1 MINENVNIDIFDNW
15 ALKDK
20 DKGMEKGHAPSVN
33 AMFDIIYNRTKILNS
48 NFNFLDLGCGNGW
61 VVRKFSN
68 NNLCNLSVG
77 VDGSKNMITKAK
89 NNDSKGKYYQSNIE
103 SWNSDN
109 QFDIVFSMETFYY
122 LKNID
127 KVLDK
132 INSKYLTDNGFMIL
146 GIDHYAENKDSL
158 NWGNKFNLDI
168 TTLSIETWLSLFES
182 AGFKKNDFQQ
192 VEGKESWAGTLII
205 TGIKP
210 QLPVIIKNNYHR

>member
-68 NNLCNLSVG
+68 NNLCNYSVG
-77 VDGSKNMITKAK
+77 VDGSKNMIKKAK
-89 NNDSKGKYYQSNIE
+89 NKDSKGAYYQSNIE
-103 SWNSDN
+103 SWNTDN

-127 KVLDK
+127 KVLKK
-132 INSKYLTDNGFMIL
+132 IKSKYLNDNGFLIF
-146 GIDHYAENKDSL
+146 GIDHYAENKPSL
-158 NWGNKFNLDI
+158 SWEKEIGI
-168 TTLSIETWLSLFES
+168 QTQTLSIKDWISKIKQ
-182 AGFKKNDFQQ
+182 ANFKNIEYLQ
-192 VEGKESWAGTLII
+192 VGSDKDWEGTLII
-205 TGIKP
+205 SAF
-210 QLPVIIKNNYHR
+210 KN

>member
-68 NNLCNLSVG
+68 NNLCNYSVG
-77 VDGSKNMITKAK
+77 VDGSKNMIKKAK
-89 NNDSKGKYYQSNIE
+89 NKDSKGAYYQSNIE
-103 SWNSDN
+103 SWNTDN

-127 KVLDK
+127 KVLKK
-132 INSKYLTDNGFMIL
+132 IKSKYLNDNGFLIF
-146 GIDHYAENKDSL
+146 GIDHYAENKPSL
-158 NWGNKFNLDI
+158 SWEKEIGI
-168 TTLSIETWLSLFES
+168 QTQTLSIKDWINKIKQ
-182 AGFKKNDFQQ
+182 ANFKNIEYLQ
-192 VEGKESWAGTLII
+192 VGSDKDWKGTLII
-205 TGIKP
+205 SAF
-210 QLPVIIKNNYHR
+210 KN

>member
-68 NNLCNLSVG
+68 NNLCNYSVG
-77 VDGSKNMITKAK
+77 VDGSKNMIKKAK
-89 NNDSKGKYYQSNIE
+89 NKDSKGTYYQSNIE
-103 SWNSDN
+103 SWNTDN

-127 KVLDK
+127 KVLSK
-132 INSKYLTDNGFMIL
+132 ISSKYLTHNGFLIF
-146 GIDHYAENKDSL
+146 GIDHYSENKPSL
-158 NWGNKFNLDI
+158 SWEREIGI
-168 TTLSIETWLSLFES
+168 QTQTLSIKDWVKKIEK
-182 AGFKKNDFQQ
+182 ANFKNVEYFQVGSDKN
-192 VEGKESWAGTLII
+192 WAGTLII
-205 TGIKP
+205 SAF
-210 QLPVIIKNNYHR
+210 KN

>member
-132 INSKYLTDNGFMIL
+132 INSKYLTDNGFLIF
-146 GIDHYAENKDSL
+146 GIDHYAENKPSL
-158 NWGNKFNLDI
+158 SWEREIGI
-168 TTLSIETWLSLFES
+168 QTQTLSIKDWVKKIEK
-182 AGFKKNDFQQ
+182 ANFKNVKYFQVGSDKN
-192 VEGKESWAGTLII
+192 WAGTLII
-205 TGIKP
+205 SAF
-210 QLPVIIKNNYHR
+210 KN